1 MASSFADA
9 LDLGA
14 PPPASSAACP
24 DPPGSGLLLDL
35 GCGWGPIA
43 LALADAAPGATVLAA
58 DVNERAIDL
67 AARNAAAAG
76 HTNIHA
82 AEATALAA
90 ELEGSGA
97 YVDLEGYSVG
107 GGAGRR
113 ARGAGREARGRRQVH
128 GGALL
133 LRSLKCGWTTWK
145 VIPRASVSSGSRRG
159 GRRPHGSR
167 RSCRSRGGTA
177 LARHHADPDPRATA
191 SGREGPKDDGGWP
204 MRTSARPSFSWVNP
218 RSHGPGA
225 ARWRPLRS
233 TARTIRRRRERGPS
247 QLPPLPHRPR
257 ITRTHTHPE

>member
-1 MASSFADA
+1 MSASSTS
-9 LDLGA
+9 
-14 PPPASSAACP
+14 PPAMPPRP
-24 DPPGSGLLLDL
+24 DTPTSTPPRPRPWRPSWRD
-35 GCGWGPIA
+35 
-43 LALADAAPGATVLAA
+43 
-58 DVNERAIDL
+58 
-67 AARNAAAAG
+67 
-76 HTNIHA
+76 
-82 AEATALAA
+82 
-90 ELEGSGA
+90 
-97 YVDLEGYSVG
+97 
-107 GGAGRR
+107 R
-113 ARGAGREARGRRQVH
+113 ARTWTSKVIQWVVARDAGREARGRRQVH

-133 LRSLKCGWTTWK
+133 LRPLKCGWTTWK

-191 SGREGPKDDGGWP
+191 SGREGPNDDGGWP